1 MWCLPWLSL
10 QRDVVLFSCNRF
22 NNHSKQL
29 TSSPFQHFG
38 SIMLCIVILA
48 GFYSWKLH
56 KRTQYMWFSSA
67 IFFGGR
73 AFWYFPESKIPKMA
87 CSIVQ
92 YIVCTC
98 IYCPWMIFKGSS
110 RVFPKSSK
118 ATPSNTNHY
127 RFFPVLP
134 KRTGS
139 LTNKISPFRDA
150 GGDHHAPLR
159 PPSSRS
165 VEG

>member
-1 MWCLPWLSL
+1 MRFLAIQRGEAAKCLSIHF
-10 QRDVVLFSCNRF
+10 VVSPVAEFAERCRFVFLHGDRF

-110 RVFPKSSK
+110 RVFPKS
-118 ATPSNTNHY
+118 
-127 RFFPVLP
+127 
-134 KRTGS
+134 
-139 LTNKISPFRDA
+139 
-150 GGDHHAPLR
+150 
-159 PPSSRS
+159 
-165 VEG
+165 